1 MKTRKRCVLQ
11 AGQWKTHRD
20 LRAKEMSR
28 GRCLRALD
36 AAWAVSAADAV
47 DLDDATA
54 AVPIPPPRTPPT
66 PPTPVSRDEA
76 VCVKNVWGF
85 RFSFV
90 FFLSFF
96 GWRGEFD

>member
-1 MKTRKRCVLQ
+1 
-11 AGQWKTHRD
+11 
-20 LRAKEMSR
+20 MSR

-47 DLDDATA
+47 DLDEATP

-76 VCVKNVWGF
+76 VCVKNGVGC
-85 RFSFV
+85 FV
-90 FFLSFF
+90 FIDLFLVLFF
-96 GWRGEFD
+96 FLGGRGRF